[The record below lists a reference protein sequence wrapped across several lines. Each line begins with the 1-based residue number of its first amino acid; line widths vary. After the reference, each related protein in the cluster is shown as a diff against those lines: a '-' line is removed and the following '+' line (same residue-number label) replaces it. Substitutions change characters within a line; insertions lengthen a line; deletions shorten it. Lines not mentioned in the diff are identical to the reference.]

1 MSFIP
6 KGERLNQTIVQTS
19 AGPAGPS
26 PILCC
31 VNHGMFARAFQG
43 EQSLGEDFGVVG
55 CVGYGAF
62 CDAAEEVRRM
72 EWTSASER
80 MEFQLTV
87 W

>member
-1 MSFIP
+1 
-6 KGERLNQTIVQTS
+6 
-19 AGPAGPS
+19 
-26 PILCC
+26 
-31 VNHGMFARAFQG
+31 MFARAFQG

-87 W
+87 WRRSSGRWGQRRRGSDTV